1 MIIESW
7 LLIAFIAPF
16 LWALVAVIDT
26 YFVHGIYSDEYDGT
40 VVSGLFQIVP
50 WILVLMGVIQFS
62 FPGTEIAFLALF
74 AGGFFIT
81 SFFCYFWALFVS
93 NDTALM
99 QTIWSLSIPAVPFFS
114 WIILGE
120 ILLPMH
126 YIGIGIAL
134 FGVLLFHFDA
144 KVKRV
149 GFFKIALPMFAAV
162 VFLSLSM
169 VIGKKAYE
177 FSDQP
182 DFWSIYLLFSTGAVI
197 TSFLILI
204 IGRGRQSL
212 GKLRHI
218 ASISKRYFIPFFL
231 SESLSLIATV
241 ASQKAISL
249 APSVSYVV
257 VIESLVPVFIM
268 LISLAIFFITMN
280 MGKFNSDIYR
290 EQFSGATV
298 KIFATAFIALG
309 IYIVV

>member
-1 MIIESW
+1 MIESW
-7 LLIAFIAPF
+7 ILIAFIAPF

-26 YFVHGIYSDEYDGT
+26 YFVHGVYSDEYDGT
-40 VVSGLFQIVP
+40 VVSGLFQVFP
-50 WILVLMGVIQFS
+50 WILVLMGVIQFT
-62 FPGTEIAFLALF
+62 FPGNEIAFLALF

-126 YIGIGIAL
+126 YVGIGIAL

-144 KVKRV
+144 KVRKI
-149 GFFKIALPMFAAV
+149 GFLKIVLPMSAAV

-197 TSFLILI
+197 TSFLILL

-212 GKLRHI
+212 VKLRHI
-218 ASISKRYFIPFFL
+218 GSISKRYLVPFFL
-231 SESLSLIATV
+231 SEGLSLIATI

-268 LISLAIFFITMN
+268 LISLAIFSITMN
-280 MGKFNSDIYR
+280 IGKFNSDIYK
-290 EQFSGATV
+290 EQFRGASM
-298 KIFATAFIALG
+298 KILATIFIAIG

>member
-1 MIIESW
+1 MIESW

-26 YFVHGIYSDEYDGT
+26 YFVHGVYSDEYDGT
-40 VVSGLFQIVP
+40 VVSGLFQVFP
-50 WILVLMGVIQFS
+50 WILVLMGVIQFT
-62 FPGTEIAFLALF
+62 FPGNEIAFLALF

-99 QTIWSLSIPAVPFFS
+99 QTIWSLSIPTVPFFS
-114 WIILGE
+114 WIVLGE

-126 YIGIGIAL
+126 YVGIGIAL
-134 FGVLLFHFDA
+134 FGVFLFHFDA
-144 KVKRV
+144 KVKRI
-149 GFFKIALPMFAAV
+149 GFFKIVFPMFAAV

-182 DFWSIYLLFSTGAVI
+182 DFWSIYLLFSVGAVI

-212 GKLRHI
+212 VKLKHI
-218 ASISKRYFIPFFL
+218 ASMSKRYFVPFFL
-231 SESLSLIATV
+231 SESLSLVATV
-241 ASQKAISL
+241 TSQKAINL
-249 APSVSYVV
+249 APSVSFVI
-257 VIESLVPVFIM
+257 VIESLVPVFVMIM
-268 LISLAIFFITMN
+268 SILLARIFLSLKRSEYRRLYEEQMMGVKMKLGATAMIALAI
-280 MGKFNSDIYR
+280 Y
-290 EQFSGATV
+290 
-298 KIFATAFIALG
+298 L
-309 IYIVV
+309 IV